1 MREPDAR
8 ANHRSGYNCAQSVT
22 AAFAEELGVSRD
34 SAASSAPRPR
44 SEGGKC
50 GAYLAGCQLLS
61 RLKPDAVEAF
71 KGPLPG
77 GKRRR
82 GLRQAAPGGQALQR
96 PGGRRGAAGG
106 GAGGAAALTA

>member
-71 KGPLPG
+71 KARFLEENGAVDCVRLRLAGKPCNDLVGCAARLVEELAGPP
-77 GKRRR
+77 R
-82 GLRQAAPGGQALQR
+82 
-96 PGGRRGAAGG
+96 
-106 GAGGAAALTA
+106 